1 VYLKKFLISMDVV
14 LPHASAHAFRVPAKR
29 FGYILAV
36 TKERYKD
43 SSLNLGN
50 AGEKV
55 KALINTHLISLGI
68 NPKVEPVELLAA
80 DFMEKLAVHA
90 GKNAAA
96 KASEMEHAIR
106 KHCTVHHDEDPA
118 FFKSLSA
125 KVDALIE
132 KHHEQW
138 DLLAE
143 KLAELRTQAIA
154 GRTQGDSGMGREATT
169 FYEHIVQVGFE
180 GGQVPEEAEVAM
192 RTLMEKLVELL
203 QETIGSL
210 DFWMNADKQKRL
222 RGAIKTEIAKADI
235 EELKAN
241 RERVTVEVM
250 KLAKNRHDMLM
261 ATNKPKEA

>member
-1 VYLKKFLISMDVV
+1 MSMDIV
-14 LPHASAHAFRVPAKR
+14 LPHASAQPYRVPASR

-43 SSLNLGN
+43 TSLNFGN

-55 KALINTHLISLGI
+55 KALINAHLISLGV
-68 NPKVEPVELLAA
+68 NPKVEPVELLAP
-80 DFMEKLAVHA
+80 DFMDKLAAHA
-90 GKNAAA
+90 GKSAAA

-132 KHHEQW
+132 KHHDQW

-143 KLAELRTQAIA
+143 KLAELRSEALA
-154 GRTQGDSGMGREATT
+154 GRTSGESGMSREATT
-169 FYEHIVQVGFE
+169 FYEHIVQAGFAQ
-180 GGQVPEEAEVAM
+180 GCVAEADQVAM
-192 RTLMEKLVELL
+192 KILMERLVDLL
-203 QETIGSL
+203 QDAIGSL
-210 DFWMNADKQKRL
+210 DFWMNADKQKRV

-235 EELKAN
+235 TELKTN

-250 KLAKNRHDMLM
+250 KLAKNRHDALI
-261 ATNKPKEA
+261 AASLTKDAHASR